1 MVGFSRSNSGGLD
14 MVVLKL
20 EVWTANFS
28 PSRGSEINKIRP
40 CLIISPNLPNTYID
54 TVIVLPLTSTIKE
67 YPSRVNC
74 KFKNREGQ
82 IMIDQIRT
90 VSKLRLIKKIGT
102 IDAETFKEVYKVMN
116 IYFK

>member
-1 MVGFSRSNSGGLD
+1 

-54 TVIVLPLTSTIKE
+54 SVIVLPLTSTIKE
-67 YPSRVNC
+67 YP
-74 KFKNREGQ
+74 
-82 IMIDQIRT
+82 
-90 VSKLRLIKKIGT
+90 
-102 IDAETFKEVYKVMN
+102 
-116 IYFK
+116 

>member
-1 MVGFSRSNSGGLD
+1 
-14 MVVLKL
+14 MVVLKY

-40 CLIISPNLPNTYID
+40 CLIISPNIPNTFID

-67 YPSRVNC
+67 YPSRVNY
-74 KFKNREGQ
+74 KFNDREGQ

-90 VSKLRLIKKIGT
+90 ISKLRLIKKIGT
-102 IDAETFKEVYKVMN
+102 IDTETFKEVYKVMN